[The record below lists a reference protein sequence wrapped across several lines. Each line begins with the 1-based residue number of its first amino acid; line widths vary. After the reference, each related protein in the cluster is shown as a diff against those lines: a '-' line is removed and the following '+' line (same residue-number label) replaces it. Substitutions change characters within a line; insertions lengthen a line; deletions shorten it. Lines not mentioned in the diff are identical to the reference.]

1 MLWGDSMGLLRVSR
15 IGVVAVTAGV
25 VLAGCAQSE
34 DPQAKK
40 DAGIAAAKASA
51 AGQAALLKSKLA
63 AAAKIRANEL
73 GEIPVLM
80 YHRVI
85 DKPGTQDDRTPQ
97 QFRTELERLA
107 KEDYVPITAAEYV
120 SGRIDIPAGRHP
132 VVLTFDDSS
141 PSQFALDGM
150 GVPKPGTAVAILQ
163 DVAKA
168 HPGFRPVATFYVT
181 RDLFGKTAPEEQT
194 EMLTWLRDKGFD
206 IGNHT
211 RDHKSLGG
219 KPEKQVNAE
228 IVAGHELITKL
239 INTNPV
245 TLALP
250 YGNQPSTKQW
260 GLKGT
265 SGGVSYNY
273 GGVFLAGYTP
283 ALSPF
288 NKKFD
293 PLGIPRIRSMDKT
306 GDCAKFC
313 STAWLDWLKTNRD
326 ERYTSDGDVKTVAFP
341 KFKSAFLIKRYT
353 DRVLAY

>member
-1 MLWGDSMGLLRVSR
+1 MGLLRVSR
-15 IGVVAVTAGV
+15 VGVVVVAAST
-25 VLAGCAQSE
+25 VLAGCMPGQGEESQSKL
-34 DPQAKK
+34 DAKV
-40 DAGIAAAKASA
+40 AAAKASA
-51 AGQAALLKSKLA
+51 AAAGKAALLKAKMA
-63 AAAKIRANEL
+63 AAAKVRANEL

-80 YHRVI
+80 YHRVVE
-85 DKPGTQDDRTPQ
+85 KPTTQDDRTPQ
-97 QFRTELERLA
+97 QFRAELERLA

-141 PSQFALDGM
+141 PSQFDLDGM

-163 DVAKA
+163 NVARS

-181 RDLFGKTAPEEQT
+181 RDMFGKATPEEQT
-194 EMLTWLRDKGFD
+194 QMLAWLRDNGFD

-211 RDHKSLGG
+211 RDHKNLRG
-219 KPEKQVNAE
+219 KPEKEVNAE

-250 YGNQPSTKQW
+250 YGNQPNHSDW
-260 GLKGT
+260 ALKGA

-293 PLGIPRIRSMDKT
+293 PLGIPRIRSMDKI
-306 GDCAKFC
+306 GDCVKFC
-313 STAWLDWLKTNRD
+313 STAWLDWLKANSD

-341 KFKSAFLIKRYT
+341 KFKTPFVLKRYT